1 MELEAVFRQELEAAG
16 LRPPEIIADGQ
27 LHRCPVEG
35 KAGAKDGAYTFYPD
49 NPPAGW
55 FMNWRT
61 GAEGTWTA
69 GNGHKLSE
77 AQRQAWEASR
87 QRREEQQ
94 RAAWTEAANGA
105 QAALAKA
112 QPCTGHAYLKAKG
125 VKPCSALKMDQAGR
139 LLVPVLGVDG
149 KAQSL
154 QSITPSGDKLFHA
167 GGRMAGGY
175 FAIKGGAGPLVVC
188 EGLAT
193 GLSLHEATG
202 QTVLVAFNAGNL
214 EAVARM
220 AREKYPER
228 AIILAG
234 DDDRATPGNPGATKA
249 RTAALAV
256 GGKLAL
262 PVFQGDRTGLTDF
275 NDLHQ
280 AEGLEAV
287 KRQVGEAVKPE
298 PPESAPAQADLP
310 DPVPFN
316 AHQPAPLPVEALP
329 TWAAGFIAHAAEHH
343 QVAPD
348 MVLANV
354 LGVVATACARK
365 LRVEVR
371 PGYQEP
377 VNLYLLCP
385 ALPGERKSA
394 TQALA
399 VGPLLDWERE
409 KAQAMAGEIREAAS
423 RRKSEEAVINGLRSK
438 LGKAKAEDRPA
449 LMQEVT
455 SLELTLTEVPRA
467 PRLLADDLTPE
478 AAAALMSEQCERL
491 GIISAE
497 GGLFDTLAGRYSSGV
512 PNLDLFLKAHSGD
525 SVRVDRRHAPPVLMQ
540 SPALTLCLSTQPEVM
555 TGLADKPGFR
565 GRGLLARFAFVLPA
579 SRMGHRKVSPP
590 PVPGYVLAGYRR
602 AIVSLLDLDWAV
614 DEQGEPAAHVLKLSV
629 EARRDWEDFSAAIE
643 RTLKEGGE
651 LEATRDWG
659 GKLPGLAARLA
670 GLVHA
675 MEHLE
680 AAPGEAI
687 SRPTM
692 EKALKLAGAWVG
704 HALAAFGMMGAD
716 PDLEAAKHALNWIRR
731 EHVERL
737 TVRDCHRALR
747 SRYPRA
753 AQVQAALAVLEERA
767 FIFPQE
773 AAKPGPGRPAS
784 PSYTTNP
791 KALEG

>member
-1 MELEAVFRQELEAAG
+1 MEVEAAFRQAIEAAG
-16 LRPPEIIADGQ
+16 LCPGEIIPDGK

-35 KAGAKDGAYTFYPD
+35 KPGAKDGAYRLYPD
-49 NPPAGW
+49 DPPAGW

-61 GAEGTWTA
+61 GQEGTWTS

-77 AQRQAWEASR
+77 AERQEREASR

-94 RAAWTEAANGA
+94 RAAWAEAARVAQKELA
-105 QAALAKA
+105 QAK
-112 QPCTGHAYLKAKG
+112 PCEAHPYLERKG
-125 VKPCSALKMDQAGR
+125 VKPCPGLKVDQAGR
-139 LLVPVLGVDG
+139 LLVPVLGPDG

-154 QSITPSGDKLFHA
+154 QSIAPGGDKLFHA

-175 FAIKGGAGPLVVC
+175 FAVKGDAGPLVVC

-202 QTVLVAFNAGNL
+202 HTVLVAFNAGNL

-220 AREKYPER
+220 ARGKYPER
-228 AIILAG
+228 AIIIAG
-234 DDDRATPGNPGATKA
+234 DDDHATPGNPGHAKA
-249 RTAALAV
+249 RAAALAV

-262 PVFQGDRTGLTDF
+262 PAFAQSGTGTDF

-287 KRQVGEAVKPE
+287 ARQVGEAFGPE
-298 PPESAPAQADLP
+298 PQESAPGETEPP

-316 AHQPAPLPVEALP
+316 SHQPAPLPVDVLP
-329 TWAAGFIAHAAEHH
+329 AWAAGFITHAAEHH

-354 LGVVATACARK
+354 LGAVATACARK

-371 PGYQEP
+371 PGYREP

-409 KAQAMAGEIREAAS
+409 QAQAMAGEIREAAS
-423 RRKSEEAVINGLRSK
+423 RRKSEEAVINWLRSK
-438 LGKAKAEDRPA
+438 LGKASPEDRPG
-449 LMQEVT
+449 LMQEIA
-455 SLELTLTEVPRA
+455 SLELALTEVPRA

-478 AAAALMSEQCERL
+478 AAAAIMAEQGERL

-525 SVRVDRRHAPPVLMQ
+525 PVRVDRRHAPPVVMQ
-540 SPALTLCLSTQPEVM
+540 SPALTLCLSPQPEVM
-555 TGLADKPGFR
+555 AGLADKPGFR
-565 GRGLLARFAFVLPA
+565 GRGLIARFAFVLPA
-579 SRMGHRKVSPP
+579 SRMGHRQVSPP
-590 PVPGYVLAGYRR
+590 PVPGHVLEGYRR
-602 AIVSLLDLDWAV
+602 AIISLLDLSWAV
-614 DEQGEPAAHVLKLSV
+614 DEQGEPAAHVLKLSL

-643 RTLKEGGE
+643 SALKEGGE
-651 LEATRDWG
+651 LEAMRDWG

-670 GLVHA
+670 GLIHA

-680 AAPGEAI
+680 AAPGRPV
-687 SRPTM
+687 SQPTM
-692 EKALKLAGAWVG
+692 ERALNLAGALVG
-704 HALAAFGMMGAD
+704 HALAAFQQMGAD
-716 PDLEAAKHALNWIRR
+716 PDLEAAKHALAWIRR
-731 EHVERL
+731 EHVERF
-737 TVRDCHRALR
+737 TARDCHRGLR
-747 SRYPRA
+747 GRYPRA

-773 AAKPGPGRPAS
+773 AAKPGPGRPTS
-784 PSYTTNP
+784 PGYTTNP
-791 KALEG
+791 KALGV